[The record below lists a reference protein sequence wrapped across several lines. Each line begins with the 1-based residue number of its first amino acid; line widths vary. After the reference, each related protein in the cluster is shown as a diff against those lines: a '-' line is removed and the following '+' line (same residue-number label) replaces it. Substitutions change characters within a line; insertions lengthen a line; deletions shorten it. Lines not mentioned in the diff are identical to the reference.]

1 MKKLCCL
8 LAGILLLCCGC
19 AQSGDA
25 AGYAP
30 DRHQYD
36 EETRLE
42 QNENTENIGSANS
55 SIFITVAED
64 EQFEFMTLVSDVILT
79 GTVADDG
86 VTTREP
92 LLGDIPN
99 GPEADVTAY
108 QVNVREVWQGECDE
122 EQITLKFYWPHQ
134 TRPFKNDELI
144 LFLRWQWTDFYT
156 PITADNDSVFVINP
170 PENKL
175 FPLSTQQDIIAYDN
189 QSVETLKSDVAE
201 TVEEFRAATE
211 YDYLVGAVG
220 LLALTE
226 DDPLYDK
233 YWEIYHDN
241 PFSIQYAEIFE

>member
-8 LAGILLLCCGC
+8 LIGILLLCCGC
-19 AQSGDA
+19 AQSDGTA
-25 AGYAP
+25 RYAP

-36 EETRLE
+36 AETRLE
-42 QNENTENIGSANS
+42 QNENTENLNTNACS
-55 SIFITVAED
+55 ITVPPDKE
-64 EQFEFMTLVSDVILT
+64 FEYMTLSSDVVLA

-92 LLGDIPN
+92 LLMSVSD

-144 LFLRWQWTDFYT
+144 LFLVKQGSGFYT
-156 PITADNDSVFVINP
+156 PVTADNDSVFVINP

-175 FPLSTQQDIIAYDN
+175 FAMSTRQYVVAYDN
-189 QSVETLKSDVAE
+189 QKIKTLKSDVAD
-201 TVEEFRAATE
+201 TVADFRDATE
-211 YDYLVGAVG
+211 YTYAVGAVG
-220 LLALTE
+220 LLSLTE

-233 YWEIYHDN
+233 YWEMYHDH
-241 PFSIQYAEIFE
+241 PYGSQYAEIFE

>member
-42 QNENTENIGSANS
+42 QNENTENTESTNS
-55 SIFITVAED
+55 SIFMTVPED

-86 VTTREP
+86 ATTREP

-122 EQITLKFYWPHQ
+122 EQITLKFCWPHQ
-134 TRPFKNDELI
+134 TRPFKDDELI
-144 LFLRWQWTDFYT
+144 LFLKKQGIGFYT
-156 PITADNDSVFVINP
+156 PTTASNASVFVINP

-175 FPLSTQQDIIAYDN
+175 FAMSTREYVVTYDN
-189 QSVETLKSDVAE
+189 QSIKTLKSDVAD
-201 TVEEFRAATE
+201 TVEEFRDAAE
-211 YDYLVGAVG
+211 YTYAVGAVA
-220 LLALTE
+220 LLALTK

-241 PFSIQYAEIFE
+241 SHLIQYAEIFD

>member
-1 MKKLCCL
+1 MKKLFCF

-64 EQFEFMTLVSDVILT
+64 EQFEYMTLVSDVILT

-92 LLGDIPN
+92 LFGDIPN

-144 LFLRWQWTDFYT
+144 LFLKKQGSGFYT
-156 PITADNDSVFVINP
+156 PVTADNDSVLVINP

-175 FPLSTQQDIIAYDN
+175 FAMSTRQYVVSYDN
-189 QSVETLKSDVAE
+189 QNVKTLKSDVAD
-201 TVEEFRAATE
+201 TVADFRDATE
-211 YDYLVGAVG
+211 YTYAVGAAG

-233 YWEIYHDN
+233 YWEMYHDH
-241 PFSIQYAEIFE
+241 PYGSQYAEIFE

>member
-1 MKKLCCL
+1 MKKLFCF

-42 QNENTENIGSANS
+42 QNENTENLNTNACS
-55 SIFITVAED
+55 ITVPPDKE
-64 EQFEFMTLVSDVILT
+64 FEYMTLSSDVVLA

-92 LLGDIPN
+92 LLMSVSD

-144 LFLRWQWTDFYT
+144 LFLKKQGSGFYT
-156 PITADNDSVFVINP
+156 PVTADNDSVFVINP

-175 FPLSTQQDIIAYDN
+175 FAMSTRQYVVSYDN
-189 QSVETLKSDVAE
+189 QNVKTLKSDVAD
-201 TVEEFRAATE
+201 TVADFRDATE
-211 YDYLVGAVG
+211 YTYAVGAVG

-233 YWEIYHDN
+233 YWEMYHDH
-241 PFSIQYAEIFE
+241 PYGSQYAEIFE